1 MTRPDRFP
9 TTARALIAGAML
21 GPAWA
26 PAMDPPAKTGAP
38 PAAILPAKA
47 ETRME
52 PVLVVA
58 TAASGSDQIVQI
70 DWDGKRTVLAGSG
83 LGGIDHET
91 VEDGPALEV
100 RLLNVS
106 NPVQAPDGT
115 IYFAE
120 QCRIGRIGPDRKVT
134 TAAETEGFITAL
146 AVSPRDGSVVFGSQ
160 STKGIWL
167 VQRIKADGKTATLLG
182 PGPSGHGWGQFPPP
196 FRNRINSLAFTPEGD
211 LLIAENGA
219 PGRTGQGRIHRLRMG
234 GTGTPNQLPFVP
246 IAGGGS
252 RPPSAAPGTFSM
264 SDRVDLDAPRALAA
278 APDGVCYFVHCVR
291 TGGKG
296 TSLLQAFEPQV
307 CRLDRTGAITVL
319 AGRTGETKLE
329 TKGGPGPLAGPG
341 WTPTAGGP
349 DITQLRLLPG
359 GWLAAVLE
367 TGQLALIG
375 PTEVAPASGDT
386 SSSSN

>member
-9 TTARALIAGAML
+9 TTARALIAGAMP

-26 PAMDPPAKTGAP
+26 PAMDSPVKTGAP

-52 PVLVVA
+52 PVPVVA

-106 NPVQAPDGT
+106 HPVQAPDGT
-115 IYFAE
+115 INFAE
-120 QCRIGRIGPDRKVT
+120 QCRIGPDRKVT
-134 TAAETEGFITAL
+134 TAAETAGFITAL

-167 VQRIKADGKTATLLG
+167 VQRIKADGKTVTLLG
-182 PGPSGHGWGQFPPP
+182 PGPAGHGWGQFPPP
-196 FRNRINSLAFTPEGD
+196 FRNRINSLAFTPDGD
-211 LLIAENGA
+211 LLIAESGA
-219 PGRTGQGRIHRLRMG
+219 PGRTG
-234 GTGTPNQLPFVP
+234 
-246 IAGGGS
+246 
-252 RPPSAAPGTFSM
+252 
-264 SDRVDLDAPRALAA
+264 
-278 APDGVCYFVHCVR
+278 
-291 TGGKG
+291 
-296 TSLLQAFEPQV
+296 
-307 CRLDRTGAITVL
+307 
-319 AGRTGETKLE
+319 ETK
-329 TKGGPGPLAGPG
+329 
-341 WTPTAGGP
+341 
-349 DITQLRLLPG
+349 
-359 GWLAAVLE
+359 LE

-375 PTEVAPASGDT
+375 PTEAAPASGDT